1 MLPRR
6 HIRIKVFQ
14 SLYTLAQQDKDHK
27 FDFQREFNNNL
38 ESYKSLYF
46 FIINLLKILR
56 DVAKEEIKIK
66 KTKLIPSEEDL
77 KPNTKFIKNTILNK
91 INNQHKSGHIEKEKE
106 KIYSIIKNI
115 FQQVKKSKKYID
127 YMNTETTKNDEEK
140 SIILFI
146 LKKYVIINEKIHDI
160 IEDYSIYWNDD
171 LIVIYNLILEKINNN
186 KSINTIKLFRKK
198 DDEVFAEKLIQ
209 TTIDKEHDTSLI
221 IYSLAKNWDKERI
234 ALSDLILMR
243 MAITEISYLKNIPH
257 KVTLDE
263 YIEISKEYS
272 TPKSNEF
279 INGILDVFIKDNLGK
294 KIKE

>member
-14 SLYTLAQQDKDHK
+14 SLYTLAQQDKDYK
-27 FDFQREFNNNL
+27 FDLQKEFNNNL

-56 DVAKEEIKIK
+56 DVAKEEIDVK
-66 KTKLIPSEEDL
+66 KTKLMPSEEDL
-77 KPNTKFIKNTILNK
+77 KPNTKFIRNTILNK
-91 INNQHKSGHIEKEKE
+91 INNKHKSSHIEKEKE

-115 FQQVKKSKKYID
+115 FQQVKRSKKYID
-127 YMNTETTKNDEEK
+127 YMTNKTSENDEEK

-146 LKKYVIINEKIHDI
+146 LKKYVIINESIHDI

-198 DDEVFAEKLIQ
+198 DDEVFAKKLIQ
-209 TTIDKEHDTSLI
+209 TTIDKEDDTSLI
-221 IYSLAKNWDKERI
+221 IYRLAKNWDKERI

-263 YIEISKEYS
+263 YIEISKQYS

-279 INGILDVFIKDNLGK
+279 INGILDVFIKDNLEK
-294 KIKE
+294 K

>member
-14 SLYTLAQQDKDHK
+14 SLYTLAQQDKDYK
-27 FDFQREFNNNL
+27 FDLQREFNNNL

-56 DVAKEEIKIK
+56 DVAKEEIDVK
-66 KTKLIPSEEDL
+66 KTKLMPSEEDL
-77 KPNTKFIKNTILNK
+77 KPNTKFIRNTILNN
-91 INNQHKSGHIEKEKE
+91 INNKHKSSHIEKEKE

-115 FQQVKKSKKYID
+115 FQQIKRSQKYID
-127 YMNTETTKNDEEK
+127 YMTNESSANDEEK

-146 LKKYVIINEKIHDI
+146 LKKYVIINENIHDI

-198 DDEVFAEKLIQ
+198 DDEVFAKKLIQ
-209 TTIDKEHDTSLI
+209 TTIDKEDDTSLI
-221 IYSLAKNWDKERI
+221 IYRLAKNWDKERI

-263 YIEISKEYS
+263 YIEISKQYS

-279 INGILDVFIKDNLGK
+279 INGILDVFIKDNLEK
-294 KIKE
+294 K